1 MSIDAPYPSNDPDE
15 TPRRAQGPPTN
26 TWPPAPQSKR
36 YGPPPSEHDQSSPSV
51 IDTWPFV
58 PHYVEGRKIEPI
70 LVIEDWNLD
79 FHLGNVIKYIAKLGR
94 DGVDSLTTLKKA
106 QSYLDRAVHVQLMR
120 DCPF

>member
-1 MSIDAPYPSNDPDE
+1 MSTPTHPPDPQDE
-15 TPRRAQGPPTN
+15 TIIRPIRRVV
-26 TWPPAPQSKR
+26 PPAPQA
-36 YGPPPSEHDQSSPSV
+36 GPPT
-51 IDTWPFV
+51 DTWVSV
-58 PHYVEGRKIEPI
+58 PHYIEGRKIEPI

>member
-1 MSIDAPYPSNDPDE
+1 MID
-15 TPRRAQGPPTN
+15 TI
-26 TWPPAPQSKR
+26 WPPAPQ
-36 YGPPPSEHDQSSPSV
+36 GDPQPAQDPP
-51 IDTWPFV
+51 IGTWPFV
-58 PHYVEGRKIEPI
+58 SHYVEGRKIEPI

-79 FHLGNVIKYIAKLGR
+79 FHLGNVVKYIARLGR